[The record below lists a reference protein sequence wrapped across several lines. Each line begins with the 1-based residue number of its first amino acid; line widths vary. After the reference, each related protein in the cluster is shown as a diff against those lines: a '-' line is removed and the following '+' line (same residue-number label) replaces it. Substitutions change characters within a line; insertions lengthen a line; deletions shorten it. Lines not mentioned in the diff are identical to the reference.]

1 MLLEEIEVVESEDC
15 PLRLLLVPL
24 VLERETVE
32 VTDPLRVVLL
42 PPLIMLVGVTVA
54 VTVDVLVTVDV
65 TLYVTVVGA

>member
-1 MLLEEIEVVESEDC
+1 MLVEEVVED

-32 VTDPLRVVLL
+32 VTDPLRVV
-42 PPLIMLVGVTVA
+42 LVGVTVA

>member
-24 VLERETVE
+24 VLESEMTE

>member
-32 VTDPLRVVLL
+32 VTDPLRVVL
-42 PPLIMLVGVTVA
+42 VGVTVA